1 MNSQV
6 YPARPADISIIIPA
20 YQAEAT
26 LGRAI
31 DSVLA
36 QTVTPHEIV
45 VVDDGSRDRTLAI
58 AEQYAANAGSCAIR
72 ILSQENL
79 GAGAA
84 RNLGLLSAGGTFVAF
99 LDADDEWLPEKLA
112 RSIDIL
118 NGETADLVSHD
129 YLRLEGGRS
138 DYISCARHFSH
149 RPDPLFDYFL
159 RGYIATS
166 TVVARRQALLDA
178 GGFDPSLRSG
188 QDYELWLAI
197 IGNPAMRHHV
207 FPEALMRYHVTANSI
222 TSQVEL
228 RRRAAL
234 RILFRHLPALR
245 GRGKQPR
252 YTAIL
257 RAAII
262 CIQASNAHRGAGNY
276 ARAIVTVFRIPIHVI
291 SILCIRMDGAV
302 ERPDFI
308 SPDPVSTDEATE

>member
-188 QDYELWLAI
+188 QDYE
-197 IGNPAMRHHV
+197 